1 MFPFFNLHYA
11 SNVKNNTYLQLKTFI
26 FFDFFF
32 KTPINKQHTIISGL
46 HFPCLWQAKKIKY
59 NHEKNAL

>member
-26 FFDFFF
+26 FFDFFS
-32 KTPINKQHTIISGL
+32 KPQLINSIPSSVVYIFLVYGKQ
-46 HFPCLWQAKKIKY
+46 KK
-59 NHEKNAL
+59 